1 MYQLRQRTRN
11 TQRTSSSGWPVPPHL
26 LLSHKKAMR
35 DGLMAQVRKGTTA
48 WIVLTVLEKR
58 GELYGYGLRHEV
70 FVKSKGLFPIQEG
83 SLYPLLKK
91 MERKRW
97 VTSRLQRVAGRD
109 RRYYRIS
116 PRGRHVLG
124 QYRREWQLLSAVLDS
139 FGCLHA

>member
-1 MYQLRQRTRN
+1 
-11 TQRTSSSGWPVPPHL
+11 
-26 LLSHKKAMR
+26 
-35 DGLMAQVRKGTTA
+35 MAQVRKGTTA